1 MQTMRFGHLL
11 TALIFVVSFRPALAQ
26 ATNDLALEKQLKDII
41 AAHHGK
47 VAVFAQQKSTGKTV
61 ALDADIPLQTAS
73 TIKLAMLFEATR
85 QVAAGQAKWEE
96 PITLK
101 ATDRVNGSG
110 LLTFMDAPLTLTMKD
125 VATLMV
131 IVSDN
136 TATNLMIDRF
146 TTKAV
151 DDDMMALGLDQTW
164 LYKKSMVPPSGPMP
178 PDQPKYGLGKTTA
191 RQIATVIERIGR
203 CQLDVPGKAV
213 LPADS
218 SASACKTAL
227 HMLQS
232 QFYRDAIPR
241 YLETLD
247 STEAGSGIA
256 NKTGGLETTHSDVGI
271 IAGRSGPIVLA
282 LYTYDNAD
290 HAWTSD
296 NEGVVTMA
304 RLSRAI
310 VQAWET
316 KGIDGKL
323 MVPGLGLDAKT
334 PLPVKP

>member
-1 MQTMRFGHLL
+1 MRNGSLL
-11 TALIFVVSFRPALAQ
+11 IALILVISVLPVSAQ
-26 ATNDLALEKQLKDII
+26 VTNDPVLEKQLKDII
-41 AAHHGK
+41 AAHHGR

-61 ALDADIPLQTAS
+61 AMDADLPLQTAS

-101 ATDRVNGSG
+101 AVDRVNGSG
-110 LLTFMDAPLTLTMKD
+110 LLTFMDAPLTLTLKD

-151 DDDMMALGLDQTW
+151 DEDMMALGLDQTW

-191 RQIATVIERIGR
+191 RQIATVIERVGR
-203 CQLDVPGKAV
+203 CQLDVPGKEALPPDSAV
-213 LPADS
+213 A
-218 SASACKTAL
+218 ACKIAL

-232 QFYRDAIPR
+232 QFYRDGIPR

-247 STEAGSGIA
+247 SSEAGSGIA

-271 IAGRSGPIVLA
+271 IAGRSGPIILA

-296 NEGVVTMA
+296 NEGTVTMA
-304 RLSRAI
+304 KLSRAI
-310 VQAWET
+310 VQAWEA

-323 MVPGLGLDAKT
+323 LVPGLGLDAKI